1 MTKNERNVADG
12 CFSTACY
19 IVSVPPGKF
28 KRISNVQSCPGHPY
42 RLESSSSPGQSFFCS
57 FDLATVLVIL
67 LGNTEYWLNIFEIS
81 VGAHLCAPVLSAAE
95 GMVSRL
101 KPLLQQDTMSLE

>member
-1 MTKNERNVADG
+1 VFFNSLLYSTSSAREIQKNKHCAAV
-12 CFSTACY
+12 T
-19 IVSVPPGKF
+19 
-28 KRISNVQSCPGHPY
+28 GHPC
-42 RLESSSSPGQSFFCS
+42 RLESSGCPRHSFFCS

-67 LGNTEYWLNIFEIS
+67 LGNIEYWLNIFEIS
-81 VGAHLCAPVLSAAE
+81 VGAHLCVPVLSASE